1 MKEVHLICNAHL
13 DPIWQWDWPEGAS
26 AVLSTFQSA
35 VNLAEKFD
43 YVFCHNEVTVYKY
56 VEEYAPALF
65 VKIQELV
72 KRGKWHIMGGWYLQ
86 PDCNMPAGE
95 TFVRQIQE
103 GKRYFK
109 EKFGKE
115 PTTAINFDPFG
126 HTVGLVQI
134 LKKCGQDSYLFM
146 RPYHWDAELPAEQFI
161 WRGLD
166 GSEVK
171 GCRSGA
177 YNSPLGRAVEDI
189 KGKAEF
195 RSTEKGESVIC
206 ALWGVGNHGG
216 GPSAKDLADI
226 AELMKEGGTDFK
238 YIHSTPEEFFAK
250 INPTAVWD
258 KSLRIS
264 MPGCYTS
271 MNKIKK
277 MHAKLESELYL
288 TEKMLSTAYAV
299 GALQE
304 YPEEKLHEITQD
316 LLNAEFHDVLPGTC
330 IQSGE
335 DNGLMLLNHGLLDA
349 DRLKNR
355 AYFALSAAQEPAGAG
370 EYPIVVFN
378 PHPYIVK
385 ENVECE
391 FSLADQNWD
400 TEKVAHIRVLDDKGN
415 PVKYQVIKE
424 ESNLTLDW
432 RKRIVFEA
440 ELAPMQLSR
449 YGVYIEFKKAE
460 GWKKSENLV
469 YDDGRKHV
477 EIDGKTG
484 LLRKYA
490 IDGVEYVKDAFL
502 PVMFDDNADPWGMSA
517 QQQKRMGENEQPFVL
532 SKKPSG
538 VFENMQSI
546 QFVED
551 GEIYLGIEAFFEKD
565 NTRARVLYKIY
576 KNNDFV
582 DVDVRVFMGDVDK
595 FVKLKVPV
603 AISGT
608 LVGQTAFGT
617 EELFMDGR
625 ENVAHRF
632 VSVDNGEKCLV
643 LMNDSVY
650 GSHFENGALYMSLVR
665 GVTYCAHPIPDRP
678 LIPLDRFT
686 KKVDQGENRFSFRL
700 GVVDR
705 AQLER
710 ATQEFTQ
717 KSYAMNIFPTPR
729 TAEPKVFDV
738 SLGDD
743 TVSLVTMKKA
753 DGRTG
758 ILFRLL
764 NNVDKGVETHLAVDG
779 TRLPLSFGKYEVKT
793 VLYENGELTELDQLI
808 I

>member
-1 MKEVHLICNAHL
+1 
-13 DPIWQWDWPEGAS
+13 
-26 AVLSTFQSA
+26 
-35 VNLAEKFD
+35 
-43 YVFCHNEVTVYKY
+43 
-56 VEEYAPALF
+56 
-65 VKIQELV
+65 
-72 KRGKWHIMGGWYLQ
+72 
-86 PDCNMPAGE
+86 
-95 TFVRQIQE
+95 
-103 GKRYFK
+103 
-109 EKFGKE
+109 
-115 PTTAINFDPFG
+115 
-126 HTVGLVQI
+126 
-134 LKKCGQDSYLFM
+134 
-146 RPYHWDAELPAEQFI
+146 
-161 WRGLD
+161 
-166 GSEVK
+166 
-171 GCRSGA
+171 
-177 YNSPLGRAVEDI
+177 
-189 KGKAEF
+189 
-195 RSTEKGESVIC
+195 
-206 ALWGVGNHGG
+206 
-216 GPSAKDLADI
+216 
-226 AELMKEGGTDFK
+226 
-238 YIHSTPEEFFAK
+238 
-250 INPTAVWD
+250 
-258 KSLRIS
+258 
-264 MPGCYTS
+264 
-271 MNKIKK
+271 
-277 MHAKLESELYL
+277 
-288 TEKMLSTAYAV
+288 
-299 GALQE
+299 
-304 YPEEKLHEITQD
+304 
-316 LLNAEFHDVLPGTC
+316 
-330 IQSGE
+330 
-335 DNGLMLLNHGLLDA
+335 
-349 DRLKNR
+349 
-355 AYFALSAAQEPAGAG
+355 
-370 EYPIVVFN
+370 
-378 PHPYIVK
+378 
-385 ENVECE
+385 
-391 FSLADQNWD
+391 
-400 TEKVAHIRVLDDKGN
+400 
-415 PVKYQVIKE
+415 
-424 ESNLTLDW
+424 
-432 RKRIVFEA
+432 
-440 ELAPMQLSR
+440 
-449 YGVYIEFKKAE
+449 
-460 GWKKSENLV
+460 
-469 YDDGRKHV
+469 
-477 EIDGKTG
+477 
-484 LLRKYA
+484 
-490 IDGVEYVKDAFL
+490 
-502 PVMFDDNADPWGMSA
+502 MFDDNADPWGMSA

>member
-43 YVFCHNEVTVYKY
+43 YIFCHNEVTVYKY

-72 KRGKWHIMGGWYLQ
+72 EKGKWHIMGGWYLQ
-86 PDCNMPAGE
+86 PDCNMPSGE
-95 TFVRQIQE
+95 SFVRQIQE

-134 LKKCGQDSYLFM
+134 LKKSGQNGYLFM
-146 RPYHWDAELPAEQFI
+146 RPYRGDAALPAEQFI

-171 GCRSGA
+171 ACRTGG
-177 YNSPLGRAVEDI
+177 YNSPLGGAVDNIKEKVSVRPQTEDN
-189 KGKAEF
+189 
-195 RSTEKGESVIC
+195 IC
-206 ALWGVGNHGG
+206 VLWGVGNHGG
-216 GPSAKDLADI
+216 GPSAKDLAEI
-226 AELMKEGGTDFK
+226 TAMMQEENAEFH
-238 YIHSTPEEFFAK
+238 YVHSTPEKLVESMQ
-250 INPTAVWD
+250 PTEVWD
-258 KSLRIS
+258 KSLRLS

-277 MHAKLESELYL
+277 LHAKLENELYL

-304 YPEEKLHEITQD
+304 YPEEKIHEITQD

-349 DRLKNR
+349 ERLKNR
-355 AYFALSAAQEPAGAG
+355 AYFALAAAQEPAAAG
-370 EYPIVVFN
+370 EYPVVVFN
-378 PHPYIVK
+378 PHPYVVK

-391 FSLADQNWD
+391 FTLADQNWD
-400 TEKVAHIRVLDDKGN
+400 TEKVATIRVVDEKGN

-424 ESNLTLDW
+424 ESNITLDW
-432 RKRIVFEA
+432 RKRVVFEA
-440 ELAPMQLSR
+440 ELLPLQLAR
-449 YGVYIEFKKAE
+449 YGIYVEFKPAE
-460 GWKKSENLV
+460 KVENKKNLV
-469 YDDGRKHV
+469 FDNGRKYV

-484 LLRKYA
+484 LLKRYV
-490 IDGVEYVKDAFL
+490 IDGVEYVKNGFL
-502 PVMFDDNADPWGMSA
+502 PVMYDDNADPWGMGRE
-517 QQQKRMGENEQPFVL
+517 QQLRMGTNEQPFVL
-532 SKKPSG
+532 SEKPSG
-538 VFENMQSI
+538 VFAGMQSI
-546 QFVED
+546 QIVED
-551 GEIYLGIEAFFEKD
+551 GDIYLGVEAFFEKD

-582 DVDVRVFMGDVDK
+582 DVDVRVFMADVDK
-595 FVKLKVPV
+595 FVKLKLPV
-603 AISGT
+603 SIEGKV
-608 LVGQTAFGT
+608 LGQTAFGT
-617 EELFMDGR
+617 EELYTNGC

-632 VSVDNGEKCLV
+632 VAVDNGNKCLV

-650 GSHFENGALYMSLVR
+650 GSHFENGTLYMSLVR

-678 LIPLDRFT
+678 LLPTDRFT
-686 KKVDQGENRFSFRL
+686 KKVDQGENRFTFRL

-717 KSYAMNIFPTPR
+717 KSYALNIFPTPR
-729 TAEPKVFDV
+729 TAELKTFDV
-738 SLGDD
+738 ALGDD
-743 TVSLVTMKKA
+743 TVSLVAMKKA

-764 NNVDKGVETHLAVDG
+764 NNSEGVVETDLTVYG
-779 TRLPLSFGKYEVKT
+779 TRLPLTFGKYEVKT
-793 VLYENGELTELDQLI
+793 VLYEDGKLTEMEQLI

>member
-1 MKEVHLICNAHL
+1 MKEVHLICNAHI

-43 YVFCHNEVTVYKY
+43 YIFCHNEVTVYKY
-56 VEEYAPALF
+56 VEEYAPTLF
-65 VKIQELV
+65 TKIQELV
-72 KRGKWHIMGGWYLQ
+72 KKGKWHIMGGWYLQ
-86 PDCNMPAGE
+86 PDCNMPSGE
-95 TFVRQIQE
+95 SFVRQIQE

-134 LKKCGQDSYLFM
+134 LKKSGQDSYLFM
-146 RPYHWDAELPAEQFI
+146 RPYHWETALPAEQFI
-161 WRGLD
+161 WKGLD
-166 GSEVK
+166 GSEIK
-171 GCRSGA
+171 ACRSGA
-177 YNSPLGRAVEDI
+177 YNTPLGNAAKNIKEKANFRVDEMGED
-189 KGKAEF
+189 
-195 RSTEKGESVIC
+195 VIC
-206 ALWGVGNHGG
+206 VLWGVGNHGG

-226 AELMKEGGTDFK
+226 AEMMKEEGGEFT
-238 YIHSTPEEFFAK
+238 YVHSTPEEFFAK
-250 INPTAVWD
+250 IQPTAVWD

-304 YPEEKLHEITQD
+304 YPEEKIHEITQD

-349 DRLKNR
+349 ERLKNR
-355 AYFALSAAQEPAGAG
+355 AYFALSAAQEPAAAG
-370 EYPIVVFN
+370 EFPVVVFN
-378 PHPYIVK
+378 PHPYTVK

-391 FSLADQNWD
+391 FTLADQNWD
-400 TEKVAHIRVLDDKGN
+400 TEKVAHISVVDDKGN
-415 PVKYQVIKE
+415 PAKFQVIKE
-424 ESNLTLDW
+424 ESNLNLDW
-432 RKRIVFEA
+432 RKRVIIEA
-440 ELAPMQLSR
+440 ELAPLQLSR
-449 YGVYIEFKKAE
+449 YGVYIEFQEAEKPKKTE
-460 GWKKSENLV
+460 SLV
-469 YDDGRKHV
+469 FDDGRKYV
-477 EIDGKTG
+477 EIDGETG
-484 LLRKYA
+484 LLKRYA
-490 IDGVEYVKDAFL
+490 IDGMDYVTDGFL

-532 SKKPSG
+532 SQKPSG
-538 VFENMQSI
+538 VFANMQSVQI
-546 QFVED
+546 VED
-551 GEIYLGIEAFFEKD
+551 GDIYLGVEAFFEKD

-582 DVDVRVFMGDVDK
+582 DVDVRVFMGDVGK
-595 FVKLKVPV
+595 FIKLKMPI
-603 AISGT
+603 AIDGK

-632 VSVDNGEKCLV
+632 VAVDKGDKALV

-650 GSHFENGALYMSLVR
+650 GSHFDNGALYMSLVR

-678 LIPLDRFT
+678 LLPTDRFT
-686 KKVDQGENRFSFRL
+686 KKIDQGENRFAFRL
-700 GVVDR
+700 GLIEKT
-705 AQLER
+705 QLER

-717 KSYAMNIFPTPR
+717 KAYALNIFPTPR
-729 TAEPKVFDV
+729 TAEPKTFDV
-738 SLGDD
+738 ALGDD

-753 DGRTG
+753 DGRKG

-764 NNVDKGVETHLAVDG
+764 NNTDKAIKTDLTVYG

-793 VLYENGELTELDQLI
+793 VLYENGELTKIEELI